1 MSLRFLDNKWIEEE
15 NIFAFD
21 AYFSTTSVEICG
33 ASYPLGSVVT
43 EFLNYDETEYVMVI
57 DKLEECF
64 KKNDEENFLNYI
76 KKANEIIK
84 QMSMFQQNLKET
96 IFFEPPLNKKTKF
109 PQEDKKYV
117 IEYNKPIMEK
127 AITKYLNLK
136 NDLLYIKKVYIHL
149 LEEMEK
155 EMQTVTASEKYE
167 KAIQVPLLAE
177 YLKGNSLESVTNN
190 NSAKSYTKF
199 LVRKSLSTGELEI
212 FERRIFNRL
221 LDFIYIEF
229 CKALMQLNMPKK
241 CKNCGMYFL
250 LENGFKNEYCTRP
263 LKENSKKTCRD
274 VGAAQSFKMKVSQ
287 SPEWK
292 IHQRAYKKYYARLK
306 KGQMTQEEFDRW
318 AKNAEYLRSEALAGK
333 IDIKKFETVLNKL

>member
-1 MSLRFLDNKWIEEE
+1 MSLRFVDDKWIEEE
-15 NIFAFD
+15 NFLAFD
-21 AYFSTTSVEICG
+21 AYFSTTSVEICNV
-33 ASYPLGSVVT
+33 SYPLGGVVT

-64 KKNDEENFLNYI
+64 KKDEEENFLNYI
-76 KKANEIIK
+76 KKSNEIIK
-84 QMSMFQQNLKET
+84 QMPMFQKNLKET
-96 IFFEPPLNKKTKF
+96 IFFELPLNIKANF
-109 PQEDKKYV
+109 PQEDEKYV

-127 AITKYLNLK
+127 AINEYLNLK
-136 NDLLYIKKVYIHL
+136 NDLLCIKKVYVHL

-167 KAIQVPLLAE
+167 KAIQVPLLAQ
-177 YLKGNSLESVTNN
+177 YLEGNSLEPATNN
-190 NSAKSYTKF
+190 DPAKSYTKF
-199 LVRKSLSTGELEI
+199 LIRKSLSTGELEI
-212 FERRIFNRL
+212 FERKIFNRL
-221 LDFIYIEF
+221 LDFISIEF

-287 SPEWK
+287 NPAWK

-306 KGQMTQEEFDRW
+306 KGQMTQEEFDKW
-318 AKNAEYLRSEALAGK
+318 ARNSELLRGEALAGK
-333 IDIKKFETVLNKL
+333 ISIENLQELLNNF